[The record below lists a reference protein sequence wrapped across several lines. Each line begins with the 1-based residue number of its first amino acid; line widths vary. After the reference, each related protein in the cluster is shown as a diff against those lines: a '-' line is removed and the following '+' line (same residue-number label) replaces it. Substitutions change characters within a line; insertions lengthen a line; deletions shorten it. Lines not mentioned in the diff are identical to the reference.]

1 MINYSIIIP
10 HYNRQ
15 DLLVRCVDSI
25 PQRDDVEVIIV
36 DDHSDPGK
44 VDFANF
50 PGLHRKN
57 TTCIF
62 SDGKHGKGP
71 GYARN
76 VGLEKA
82 QGKWVIFAD
91 SDDYFLPSINELM
104 NEYVDS
110 EKDVLYF
117 KCSKKEADG
126 TFCLSYDY
134 QNEAVDLAIKGDED
148 QLLYYTPA
156 PWAKFIRREY
166 LVNNKILFQKV
177 TGGDD
182 VIFSIDIAKNTNNRE
197 YVNKS
202 MYCVVMVPQSLT
214 RYSGW
219 KSPYNFTIASCSAYT
234 SLLPLQ
240 KEKVPYLWIC
250 KWWKLLWKSNRWKAV
265 SLIPSL
271 IQTLGMRRALFL
283 VKKTLK

>member
-15 DLLVRCVDSI
+15 DLLVRCLDSI
-25 PQRDDVEVIIV
+25 PLRDDVEVIIV
-36 DDHSDPGK
+36 DDHSDPTI
-44 VDFANF
+44 VDFEHF
-50 PGLHRKN
+50 PGLDRLN

-62 SDGKHGKGP
+62 SDGTLGKGP

-82 QGKWVIFAD
+82 RGKWVVFAD
-91 SDDYFLPSINELM
+91 SDDYFLPSINEM
-104 NEYVDS
+104 MDKHVSSENE
-110 EKDVLYF
+110 VLYF
-117 KCSKKEADG
+117 RCSKEEADG
-126 TFCLSYDY
+126 TFCPSYDY
-134 QNEAVDLAIKGDED
+134 IDEAVGLAINGNED
-148 QLLYYTPA
+148 QLLYYTPS
-156 PWAKFIRREY
+156 PCAKFINRDY
-166 LVNNKILFQKV
+166 LNKNLIRFQEV

-182 VIFSIDIAKNTNNRE
+182 VIFSIDIAKNTNKRE
-197 YVNKS
+197 YVNQS
-202 MYCVVMVPQSLT
+202 MYCVVMAPQSLT

-250 KWWKLLWKSNRWKAV
+250 KWWKLLWESNQIKAV
-265 SLIPSL
+265 SLTPL
-271 IQTLGMRRALFL
+271 LVHTLGLRRSLSVIKKAL
-283 VKKTLK
+283 K